1 MLGEYSYLLDKETP
15 EQVITKLY
23 KLLMNDSV
31 SSETKAWLIAAV
43 TKLTVQAHSSNVVEK
58 LIQEFTGSLDTCMRQ
73 HAFELKHLHEN
84 VELMKSLLPVDKS
97 CEDMVVR
104 HLHSIFLKSALFLNR
119 VILAFL

>member
-43 TKLTVQAHSSNVVEK
+43 TKLTAQAHSSNVVEK
-58 LIQEFTGSLDTCMRQ
+58 LIQEFTGSISYSLGGKKVEKGKEEVSGT
-73 HAFELKHLHEN
+73 EVLK
-84 VELMKSLLPVDKS
+84 
-97 CEDMVVR
+97 R
-104 HLHSIFLKSALFLNR
+104 
-119 VILAFL
+119 